1 MARGGAR
8 VGAGRK
14 PKEAPLAALHG
25 HRARPLVDA
34 APPAA
39 AGPLAPVDPPPGLT
53 APVRKLWDELA
64 PHALGE
70 RTLTPAT
77 AAAFELLCR
86 QILLE
91 RKLSRSPDRGGSA
104 HRGMMQRV
112 EAGLSRFRLAPTG
125 KATPAPPPADPFAE
139 FATPPSTTQ

>member
-1 MARGGAR
+1 MLFRS
-8 VGAGRK
+8 
-14 PKEAPLAALHG
+14 
-25 HRARPLVDA
+25 
-34 APPAA
+34 
-39 AGPLAPVDPPPGLT
+39 
-53 APVRKLWDELA
+53 
-64 PHALGE
+64 

-91 RKLSRSPDRGGSA
+91 RKLNRSPDRGGSA

-125 KATPAPPPADPFAE
+125 KPAPAPKPVDPFAE